1 MPHVRKKNA
10 TTFEKPK
17 DDKKYSLEKNYN
29 ENSKKY
35 KVVNNSIIKIKG
47 KKNSLEKISF
57 GSPKKLKDL
66 IKNFQIFKFKDNIRK
81 YSIHNKVKNKTVA
94 SR

>member
-1 MPHVRKKNA
+1 MPHVRKRNA

-17 DDKKYSLEKNYN
+17 VDKKYSLEKNYN

-35 KVVNNSIIKIKG
+35 KVVNNSIIKIKD

-57 GSPKKLKDL
+57 GSPKKLKDY
-66 IKNFQIFKFKDNIRK
+66 ITNFQIFKFKVHED
-81 YSIHNKVKNKTVA
+81 VTT
-94 SR
+94 

>member
-17 DDKKYSLEKNYN
+17 IEKKYSLEKNYN
-29 ENSKKY
+29 ENKKSF
-35 KVVNNSIIKIKG
+35 KVVNNSIIKIKD

-57 GSPKKLKDL
+57 DSPKKRNDL
-66 IKNFQIFKFKDNIRK
+66 IKNFQIFKFKENIRK
-81 YSIHNKVKNKTVA
+81 YSFNNKAKNKTVT
-94 SR
+94 SL